1 MVIITAVYCE
11 SSGCPAPELLKPC
24 VCEDN
29 GIICGGHSDID
40 LVNIFQTLEK
50 YLTKSEKHFKG
61 FHLNN
66 TFITE
71 LKENTFKDITF
82 DEIQINVCENLTHI
96 DRFAFNS
103 TDLVTKYFVLQLN
116 DKLIMDKT
124 IYDILSSFLNIKNIF
139 INGIGFKEIP
149 SNAFRPI
156 NGYQKNLRVLEI
168 LMHITKIGSHAFSI

>member
-1 MVIITAVYCE
+1 MNESKVIFFYKMVNLMKIVIFICATVSIE

-50 YLTKSEKHFKG
+50 HLTKSEKHFKR
-61 FHLNN
+61 FHLKN

-82 DEIQINVCENLTHI
+82 DDITIESCDSLMTI
-96 DRFAFNS
+96 DRNAFNVTDMKT
-103 TDLVTKYFVLQLN
+103 TDLT
-116 DKLIMDKT
+116 IMDNDRL
-124 IYDILSSFLNIKNIF
+124 ISLDNSYI
-139 INGIGFKEIP
+139 
-149 SNAFRPI
+149 
-156 NGYQKNLRVLEI
+156 
-168 LMHITKIGSHAFSI
+168 